1 MMRDRRVR
9 SERRER
15 HLIPEP
21 LERKKERR
29 EDERRDS
36 PRRLIALDVREPG
49 KKSRS
54 CMGDLSVEGAAFV
67 TTTPPAG
74 DVVELM
80 FSVPT
85 YVGPIVTRGQ
95 VVGRHG
101 LRTGVQVSAVFPDI
115 DAEAQL
121 AIAEWL
127 QPSLRKLSPPGVE
140 PVPALCPEEAP
151 PRR

>member
-29 EDERRDS
+29 GDERRDS

-49 KKSRS
+49 KRSRS
-54 CMGDLSVEGAAFV
+54 CVGDLSVDGAAFV

-74 DVVELM
+74 EVVEVM
-80 FSVPT
+80 FCVPT

-95 VVGRHG
+95 IVARNG
-101 LRTGVQVSAVFPDI
+101 LKAGVQVSVTFPEMDV
-115 DAEAQL
+115 EAQL
-121 AIAEWL
+121 AVAEWL
-127 QPSLRKLSPPGVE
+127 GMS
-140 PVPALCPEEAP
+140 
-151 PRR
+151 